1 MIKLRLL
8 LGKNPPDEISVND
21 KLNESNILNPLND
34 SNINITAVN
43 MI

>member
-21 KLNESNILNPLND
+21 ILNESNILNPD
-34 SNINITAVN
+34 SDSKINITSVN
-43 MI
+43 II

>member
-8 LGKNPPDEISVND
+8 SGKNPPDEISVND
-21 KLNESNILNPLND
+21 KLNESNILNPD
-34 SNINITAVN
+34 SDRSVNITTVN

>member
-21 KLNESNILNPLND
+21 KLNESNILTPD
-34 SNINITAVN
+34 IFKITNINVVKN
-43 MI
+43 K